1 MSVVDTGVGVGNSV
15 GTDIGGVGRTSS
27 RSAPTRSYFY
37 VGVLRA
43 TEMLRRLA
51 FVDGDWW
58 ADHPRATLA
67 VRAALYLAAAAVL
80 LTLAAATVGFLGVL
94 AAFAGVAALVDAGVP
109 SVVPIGGLGVAF
121 ALTLAAVVVVGVRR
135 LDARVAAAAERPDPV
150 ERLQHRYVN
159 ADIDEAEFERRL
171 ERLLGDAEAA
181 ETAEPSSRPAA
192 EPSSRPAIEFES
204 ESPRPSAER
213 RRESER
219 A

>member
-1 MSVVDTGVGVGNSV
+1 M
-15 GTDIGGVGRTSS
+15 
-27 RSAPTRSYFY
+27 P
-37 VGVLRA
+37 
-43 TEMLRRLA
+43 RRLA
-51 FVDGDWW
+51 LADGDWW

-67 VRAALYLAAAAVL
+67 VRAALYLAAAAAL

-121 ALTLAAVVVVGVRR
+121 VLTLTAVVVVGVRR

-181 ETAEPSSRPAA
+181 APSSRPAA
-192 EPSSRPAIEFES
+192 ESGSPRPAVEFES